1 MTSPT
6 RETDKAAKTL
16 GESLERHVMRR
27 SAARLAAVQALYQIE
42 LTNAESEAVVG
53 EFRTH
58 RQGGVLEEASAEADL
73 KKFESIVGG
82 VDAHSRELDEKIAAS
97 LAKDWTMERL
107 GPVLR
112 AILRSATFELLAG
125 TDVPAKV
132 VINEYVDL
140 THAFFEGN
148 EPGFVNGALDRLA
161 HELRE
166 VEMQKATGEQPASSE

>member
-1 MTSPT
+1 MISP
-6 RETDKAAKTL
+6 
-16 GESLERHVMRR
+16 GEGSEPHATRR

-42 LTNAESEAVVG
+42 LTDADPEAVVG

-58 RQGGVLEEASAEADL
+58 RQGGVLEEAFAEADL

-82 VDAHSRELDEKIAAS
+82 IGEHARELDEKITAS
-97 LAKDWTMERL
+97 LAQDWTMERL

-148 EPGFVNGALDRLA
+148 EPGFVNGVLDRLA

-166 VEMQKATGEQPASSE
+166 SEMRKGNT